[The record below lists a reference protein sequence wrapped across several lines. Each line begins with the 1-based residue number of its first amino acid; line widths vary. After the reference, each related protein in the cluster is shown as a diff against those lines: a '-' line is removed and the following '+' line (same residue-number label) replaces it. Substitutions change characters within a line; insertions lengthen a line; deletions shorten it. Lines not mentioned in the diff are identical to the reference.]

1 MSFCPNWI
9 FDVAAG
15 KSSQEFLATDNP
27 LSLFAKKYA
36 EGLSEKY
43 TEITPQEISDTSELL
58 LLFLNEVNAGE
69 NAAEMLNGFQ
79 YFRYNFE
86 SFNKPRKLTPL
97 FGEAD
102 EPVKLLN
109 YSGEDTL
116 KRFKAYVFG
125 LRSESAPEAPA
136 GWNLG
141 AETNV
146 LHIADIA
153 RREVSIF
160 DAL

>member
-9 FDVAAG
+9 FDVAVG
-15 KSSQEFLATDNP
+15 KSSHEFLATDNP

-36 EGLSEKY
+36 GGLSEKY
-43 TEITPQEISDTSELL
+43 TEITPQEISETSELV
-58 LLFLNEVNAGE
+58 LLFLNEVSAGE

-86 SFNKPRKLTPL
+86 AVNKLRKLTPL

-125 LRSESAPEAPA
+125 LRSESAQEAPA

>member
-15 KSSQEFLATDNP
+15 KSSQEFLATDSP
-27 LSLFAKKYA
+27 LSLFSKKYA

-43 TEITPQEISDTSELL
+43 TEIAPQEISDTSELL
-58 LLFLNEVNAGE
+58 LLFLDEVNAGE
-69 NAAEMLNGFQ
+69 NAVEMLNGFQ

-86 SFNKPRKLTPL
+86 SVTKLRKLAPL

-125 LRSESAPEAPA
+125 LRSKSAPEAPA
-136 GWNLG
+136 GWNLS

>member
-9 FDVAAG
+9 FDVAAS

-36 EGLSEKY
+36 EGLTEKY

-86 SFNKPRKLTPL
+86 PINKLRKLTPL

-125 LRSESAPEAPA
+125 LRSESAPVAPA
-136 GWNLG
+136 GWDLG
-141 AETNV
+141 TEKNI

-153 RREVSIF
+153 RRDMSIF
-160 DAL
+160 DAF

>member
-9 FDVAAG
+9 FDVAVGKAG
-15 KSSQEFLATDNP
+15 HEFLATDNP

-36 EGLSEKY
+36 EGLTERY
-43 TEITPQEISDTSELL
+43 IEITSQEVSDSAELL
-58 LLFLNEVNAGE
+58 LLFLNEVEAGE
-69 NAAEMLNGFQ
+69 NSAEILNGFQ
-79 YFRYNFE
+79 YFRYGFE
-86 SFNKPRKLTPL
+86 SPNKLRKLTPL
-97 FGEAD
+97 FGTAD
-102 EPVKLLN
+102 EPVKLLT
-109 YSGEDTL
+109 YSGEETL

-125 LRSESAPEAPA
+125 LRSGSAPVAPS
-136 GWNLG
+136 GWHLG
-141 AETNV
+141 AEPNT